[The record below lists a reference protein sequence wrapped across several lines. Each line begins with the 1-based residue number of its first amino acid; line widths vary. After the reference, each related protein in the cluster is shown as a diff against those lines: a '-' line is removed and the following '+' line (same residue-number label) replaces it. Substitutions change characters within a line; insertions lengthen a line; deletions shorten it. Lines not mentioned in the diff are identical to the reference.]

1 MQYIRYFQALRAA
14 VVFDFDLHFRFLRKA
29 TEALFETSQA
39 SVAATLAWQSHI
51 HDGLTRGNQPTGIGV
66 SFWPIQFENSASA
79 APNRTASDE
88 PWFAAVR
95 AWQTIAE
102 CGALAVSGAGLSIWS
117 AIPTQPITSVSPWTM
132 YQAPMIATMLAYG
145 VPYAVAAPAAR
156 GSTSAMEAADAA
168 YTQWQCV
175 FGASPK
181 AASRQPVT
189 APWLAH
195 WL

>member
-1 MQYIRYFQALRAA
+1 M
-14 VVFDFDLHFRFLRKA
+14 FDFDLHFRFLKKA

-39 SVAATLAWQSHI
+39 SVAATLGWQSRI
-51 HDGLTRGNQPTGIGV
+51 HDVLTHETQPAGVNV
-66 SFWPIQFENSASA
+66 SFWPVQFESAS
-79 APNRTASDE
+79 TASRSASE
-88 PWFAAVR
+88 GPWFAAVR
-95 AWQTIAE
+95 AWQALAE
-102 CGALAVSGAGLSIWS
+102 CGTLAVSGAALSNWP
-117 AIPTQPITSVSPWTM
+117 ALATQPIANVSPWTM

-175 FGASPK
+175 FGADPK
-181 AASRQPVT
+181 TASRHAAAV
-189 APWLAH
+189 PWLPN